1 MRTTRDPRRAGE
13 WVLVLQA
20 KGIPHEVVT
29 SPDGEIALWALPHD
43 AVRAARE
50 LEEYDAENIAP
61 PPPPDVP
68 RWGASGAGVA
78 SAWLLVASF
87 GVTSG
92 DPALAVRGSA
102 RAEKLLA
109 GEWWRAA
116 TALTLHADLPHV
128 LGNAA
133 AAGVLLTAAAWRIGP
148 GMAAAITL
156 ASGIAGNAIT
166 AWVYEARHD
175 AIGASTGVFGT
186 LGLVTAI
193 ALHDARRFHVR
204 RRAPWVL
211 VGASLALLGFLGT
224 GERSDVLAHAAGWLC
239 GIVFGL
245 GALVAA
251 PAPLARRGQW
261 TLVAATFVVISG
273 AWAIALRSA

>member
-1 MRTTRDPRRAGE
+1 MRTTRDARRAGE

-29 SPDGEIALWALPHD
+29 SADGEISFWTLPHH
-43 AVRAARE
+43 AERAARE
-50 LEEYDAENIAP
+50 LAEFDAENVAP
-61 PPPPDVP
+61 PPRPDVP
-68 RWGASGAGVA
+68 RWGATGAGVA
-78 SAWLLVASF
+78 AAWLLVASF
-87 GVTSG
+87 GATSG
-92 DPALAVRGSA
+92 SPSLAMHGSA
-102 RAEKLLA
+102 RAEKLLG
-109 GEWWRAA
+109 GEWWRAV
-116 TALTLHADLPHV
+116 TALTLHADLAHV

-133 AAGVLLTAAAWRIGP
+133 AAGVLLTAAAWRVGP
-148 GMAAAITL
+148 GMAATLTL

-193 ALHDARRFHVR
+193 ALFDARRFHVR

-211 VGASLALLGFLGT
+211 VGASFALLGFLGT
-224 GERSDVLAHAAGWLC
+224 GERSDVLAHAAGWIC

-245 GALVAA
+245 GALAAA
-251 PAPLARRGQW
+251 PAPLAPRWQW
-261 TLVAATFVVISG
+261 ALVAGTFAVISG
-273 AWAIALRSA
+273 AWMVAVRTA